1 MKQLVDTLNWWHCAH
16 CDVLH
21 SCTDEVISSIF
32 IPQITDHKNP
42 SVLRARGL
50 RNHDWWVFELLRNLF
65 GHIFPDISACKSITL
80 EAWTIIKKKQCLHI
94 LKEPSQPSHFKE
106 SGWIKSINAHQCTCS
121 YAIIWMYH
129 LHYHVVD
136 FSLVS
141 SIARRSSEIIRWPEE
156 ISSEASLNFTRY
168 YTVLHTHNTQIIYI
182 HTYVY
187 TVEYIVYTLHIII

>member
-80 EAWTIIKKKQCLHI
+80 EAWTIVKKQCLHI

-136 FSLVS
+136 WIGLLHCEPSVMIDHQMAWRNLFRSLAEHCV
-141 SIARRSSEIIRWPEE
+141 
-156 ISSEASLNFTRY
+156 TR
-168 YTVLHTHNTQIIYI
+168 I
-182 HTYVY
+182 
-187 TVEYIVYTLHIII
+187 